1 MGKSRFYAAIVIGI
15 CIMLMAAT
23 ALANDI
29 LTVAV
34 NQSRVLGFSGVQ
46 RVAVANPEIAD
57 VLVVSGTEVL
67 VVGKAPG
74 LTTMHVWTE
83 AGRATYEVEVGV
95 DDAKVA
101 GEIKS
106 ILGYDGIR
114 VSKVNRTVI
123 LEGAVDTQQQKA
135 RAEKLAAV
143 YGDKVVSLLE
153 VLRPVQ
159 VKIEAKVI
167 EINRQKIKE
176 LGIKWGNSAD
186 TPGTFIFGQ
195 SALNSKVGDVFGDLG
210 GYADINAQLS
220 ALVKSGAAKVLSQP
234 NVVTL
239 SGDKASIMIGGQIP
253 VPVAQDNNKITI
265 EWKDYGIKLD
275 IAPEVNGDGLI
286 QSRVKAEV
294 SSLDYNS
301 ANSIKLGAG
310 MEIPP
315 VRLRKAET
323 AIALSSGQTMAIGG
337 LIATETSKDVVKVP
351 MLGDL
356 PVLGH
361 LFRSTSFR
369 RGETELLVLITPSL
383 VNPGEYLPA
392 TSREMKEF
400 AQENPW
406 GGK

>member
-1 MGKSRFYAAIVIGI
+1 MGKSRFCAVLLISI
-15 CIMLMAAT
+15 CIMLTAAT
-23 ALANDI
+23 ALANAA

-34 NQSRVLGFSGVQ
+34 NQSRVLGFNGVQ

-74 LTTMHVWTE
+74 VTTLHVWT
-83 AGRATYEVEVGV
+83 AYGRTTYEVEVGAA
-95 DDAKVA
+95 DAKLA
-101 GEIKS
+101 GEIRS

-123 LEGAVDTQQQKA
+123 LEGTVDNQYQKA
-135 RAEKLAAV
+135 RAEKLAAA
-143 YGDKVVSLLE
+143 YGDKVVNLLE

-159 VKIEAKVI
+159 VKIEAKVL
-167 EINRQKIKE
+167 EINRQKLKE
-176 LGIKWGNSAD
+176 LGIKWGNSPG
-186 TPGTFIFGQ
+186 TPGTFAFGQ

-220 ALVKSGAAKVLSQP
+220 ALVKNGAVKVLSQP

-301 ANSIKLGAG
+301 ASSIKLGAG

-356 PVLGH
+356 PVLGQ

-369 RGETELLVLITPSL
+369 RGETELLVLITPLL
-383 VNPGEYLPA
+383 VNPAEYLPA
-392 TSREMKEF
+392 TTREMAEF
-400 AQENPW
+400 AQENPR

>member
-1 MGKSRFYAAIVIGI
+1 MGKSRFCAVLLISI
-15 CIMLMAAT
+15 CIMLTAAT
-23 ALANDI
+23 ALANTA

-34 NQSRVLGFSGVQ
+34 NQSRVLGFNGVQ

-74 LTTMHVWTE
+74 VTTLHVWT
-83 AGRATYEVEVGV
+83 AYGRTTYEVEVGAA
-95 DDAKVA
+95 DAKLA
-101 GEIKS
+101 GEIRS

-123 LEGAVDTQQQKA
+123 LEGTVDNQYQKA
-135 RAEKLAAV
+135 RAEKLAAA
-143 YGDKVVSLLE
+143 YGDKVVNLLE

-159 VKIEAKVI
+159 VKIEAKVL
-167 EINRQKIKE
+167 EINRQKLKE
-176 LGIKWGNSAD
+176 LGIKWGNSPG
-186 TPGTFIFGQ
+186 TPGTFAFGQ

-220 ALVKSGAAKVLSQP
+220 ALVKNGAVKVLSQP

-301 ANSIKLGAG
+301 ASSIKLGAG

-356 PVLGH
+356 PVLGQ

-383 VNPGEYLPA
+383 VNPAEYLPA
-392 TSREMKEF
+392 TTREMAEF
-400 AQENPW
+400 AQENPR